1 MPGLTYVAEALMKA
15 WFPRSHSDSDW
26 LNSEDGKNWAEIA
39 LLDAEIAINAY
50 KEFLDKKY
58 DHQMLAML

>member
-1 MPGLTYVAEALMKA
+1 MKA

-50 KEFLDKKY
+50 KEFLDQKY
-58 DHQMLAML
+58 DH